1 MNANNN
7 EVFVTYRG
15 VKLVIATDY
24 FRFVGASASA
34 ERCPP
39 EGGTHCREA
48 TYPVTVGHSPRAG
61 RLRKRLL
68 REARRTRPDL
78 PDDAVITTSL
88 TMGFEYRYVDRPGD
102 ADVAITAPVLYA
114 QIGRSRRRPWRE
126 HKALRYFSGVSWME
140 EVESAIGALVKDG
153 VLCESAV
160 SHGDIDDLLDR
171 ALDVLHD
178 PPTAARGF
186 PSAFQKSV
194 VERYP
199 REWYQDDF
207 DHTYEDCQRAL
218 ASLGVDARA
227 ATMTYGGHSVL
238 GFAADSVSVQTLIRR
253 AVQDDHPDVPAEL
266 LARYRRALLTPHVLM
281 LSVVPA
287 YRAALSCLSVYTS
300 VKRSGGLSIEFD
312 EDSDLDGTLEEIGV
326 DPGDSQVRAA
336 LDTVSSAV
344 ESALEEVAGWYA
356 REIEKYSDYSASYEG
371 QWDNLEGCDD
381 LIAGEVERYIEG

>member
-15 VKLVIATDY
+15 VKFVIATDY

-48 TYPVTVGHSPRAG
+48 TYPVTVGYLHRGG

-78 PDDAVITTSL
+78 PDDAVITTTV

-114 QIGRSRRRPWRE
+114 QIGRSRRRPWHE
-126 HKALRYFSGVSWME
+126 HTLLRYFSGVSWME
-140 EVESAIGALVKDG
+140 DAESAVAGLVKDG

-160 SHGDIDDLLDR
+160 SHGDIDGLLDR

-178 PPTAARGF
+178 PPTAARAF

-194 VERYP
+194 VERHP
-199 REWYQDDF
+199 REWHQDEF
-207 DHTYEDCQRAL
+207 DHIYEDCRQAL
-218 ASLGVDARA
+218 ASLGADALA
-227 ATMTYGGHSVL
+227 ATMTYDEHSDL
-238 GFAADSVSVQTLIRR
+238 GFEADSVGVLTLIQR
-253 AVQDDHPDVPAEL
+253 AMQDDHPDVPAEL

-287 YRAALSCLSVYTS
+287 YRAALSCLSVYTRA
-300 VKRSGGLSIEFD
+300 KRSGGLSIEF
-312 EDSDLDGTLEEIGV
+312 EESDLDGTLEEIGV
-326 DPGDSQVRAA
+326 DPGDSRVRAA

-344 ESALEEVAGWYA
+344 ESALEEIADWYG
-356 REIEKYSDYSASYEG
+356 REIGKHNDYLTSYEG
-371 QWDNLEGCDD
+371 QWDYLEGCDD

>member
-7 EVFVTYRG
+7 EAFVTYRG
-15 VKLVIATDY
+15 VKFVIATDY
-24 FRFVGASASA
+24 FRFVGVSASA
-34 ERCPP
+34 ERYPP
-39 EGGTHCREA
+39 GGGAHCREA
-48 TYPVTVGHSPRAG
+48 TYPVTVGHNPRAE

-68 REARRTRPDL
+68 REARRTRPTL
-78 PDDAVITTSL
+78 PNAAVITTTV

-178 PPTAARGF
+178 PPTAARAF
-186 PSAFQKSV
+186 PSAFQKAV
-194 VERYP
+194 VAWHP
-199 REWYQDDF
+199 REWYRDDF
-207 DHTYEDCQRAL
+207 DHIYEDCQQAL

-227 ATMTYGGHSVL
+227 ATMTSGGHSDL
-238 GFAADSVSVQTLIRR
+238 GFAADSVSVQTLIQR
-253 AVQDDHPDVPAEL
+253 AMQDDHPDVPAEL

-300 VKRSGGLSIEFD
+300 VKRSGGLSIEF
-312 EDSDLDGTLEEIGV
+312 EESDLDETLEEIGV
-326 DPGDSQVRAA
+326 DPGGSQVRAA
-336 LDTVSSAV
+336 LDTVASAV

-356 REIEKYSDYSASYEG
+356 REIEKFSDYLASYEG

-381 LIAGEVERYIEG
+381 LIAEEVERYIEG

>member
-15 VKLVIATDY
+15 VKFVIATDY

-34 ERCPP
+34 ERYPP
-39 EGGTHCREA
+39 QGGAHCREA
-48 TYPVTVGHSPRAG
+48 TYPVTVGHNPRAG

-102 ADVAITAPVLYA
+102 ANVAITAPVLYA

-140 EVESAIGALVKDG
+140 AVESAIGALVKDG

-186 PSAFQKSV
+186 PSAFQKAV

-199 REWYQDDF
+199 RDGFDWDEF
-207 DHTYEDCQRAL
+207 DHIYEDCQQAL

-227 ATMTYGGHSVL
+227 ATMTSGGHSDL
-238 GFAADSVSVQTLIRR
+238 GFAAESVCVQTLIQH
-253 AVQDDHPDVPAEL
+253 AMQDDHPDVPAEL

-312 EDSDLDGTLEEIGV
+312 ESDLDETLEEIGV

-344 ESALEEVAGWYA
+344 ESALEEVADWYG
-356 REIEKYSDYSASYEG
+356 REIEKYSDYLASYEG
-371 QWDNLEGCDD
+371 QWGDLEGCDD
-381 LIAGEVERYIEG
+381 LIEVEVERYIEG